1 MGDGNC
7 LSDHLKAFHPKMP
20 GHRGFDWREGW
31 PWIAFG
37 GGHGLPSPAEQFKKM
52 GRNGVFFFC
61 QDVYSGSLTG
71 VFLEVILP
79 EVFFL

>member
-37 GGHGLPSPAEQFKKM
+37 GGHGLPTPAE
-52 GRNGVFFFC
+52 
-61 QDVYSGSLTG
+61 
-71 VFLEVILP
+71 
-79 EVFFL
+79 